1 VLTHPAAAQQQLA
14 PIEPFQR
21 LRDALGGG
29 RGGAID
35 TAIGIDR
42 GLDRRRAELQS
53 NEHEQAG
60 DELKHEAHAI
70 TPNVW

>member
-1 VLTHPAAAQQQLA
+1 MLAHPAAAQQQLA

-29 RGGAID
+29 GGGAVD
-35 TAIGIDR
+35 ATVSVNG
-42 GLDRRRAELQS
+42 GPDRRRAEA
-53 NEHEQAG
+53 EGDDHEQTG